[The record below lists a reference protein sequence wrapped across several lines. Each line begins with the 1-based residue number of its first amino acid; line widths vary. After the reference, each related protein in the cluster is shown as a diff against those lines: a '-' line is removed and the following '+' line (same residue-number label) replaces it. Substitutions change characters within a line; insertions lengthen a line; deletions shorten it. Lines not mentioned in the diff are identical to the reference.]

1 MEQLPIEFSLP
12 EVSLVGGEV
21 SLGGEAEPV
30 EQALDI
36 PYLQQPA
43 SEWCWATC
51 ATMVTRFVFQNT
63 AAICQVVSTLIA
75 GQNCCNGVPP
85 EGESG
90 SNASATFFR
99 TPTLCNRT
107 AKVAEILQLYDK
119 LGIQSTHRGGKIDF
133 DSLCDQIADAGSPI
147 EVAFSW
153 LGGGGHVV
161 LVRGVIKETAIVRVN
176 DPWPDTGEVLIP
188 FSQLQSAY
196 GRGTWFDSWTNMG
209 IRQPG
214 PANGTV

>member
-1 MEQLPIEFSLP
+1 MEQLPVEFSLP
-12 EVSLVGGEV
+12 EVSLGGGEV
-21 SLGGEAEPV
+21 SLGDEAEAV

-36 PYLQQPA
+36 AYLQQPA

-51 ATMVTRFVFQNT
+51 ATMATRFIFQNT
-63 AAICQVVSTLIA
+63 ATICQVVSTLIN

-85 EGESG
+85 EGDPD

-99 TPTLCNRT
+99 TPTPCNRA
-107 AKVAEILQLYDK
+107 AKVTEIIQLYDK

-133 DSLCDQIADAGSPI
+133 DSLCDQITTTGSPV

-153 LGGGGHVV
+153 LGGGGHVA
-161 LVRGVIKETAIVRVN
+161 LVRGVTKDTQIVRVN
-176 DPWPDTGEVLIP
+176 DPWPDTGEVLVP

-196 GRGTWFDSWTNMG
+196 GRGTWFDSWTN
-209 IRQPG
+209 IAKRQAG
-214 PANGTV
+214 SADGTV